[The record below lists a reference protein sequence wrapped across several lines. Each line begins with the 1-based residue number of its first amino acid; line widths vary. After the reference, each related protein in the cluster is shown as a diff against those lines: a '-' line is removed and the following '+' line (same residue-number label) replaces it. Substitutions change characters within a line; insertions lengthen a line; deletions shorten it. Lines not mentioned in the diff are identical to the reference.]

1 MMRSRTRRAD
11 RPAEQGFSLL
21 EMMVVLVILA
31 TVAAL
36 AAPTLRRGGRDRD
49 PESVA
54 YELQA
59 VFLRA
64 RTNAISRGNTE
75 TMQLDMGNRQIS
87 YAAAKQTVRI
97 PDNLTPDLLIGRELV
112 AADGTATLLFFPDG
126 GSSGARI
133 TLADTRNNVSGVVVP
148 WLTGVPVVLRDR

>member
-1 MMRSRTRRAD
+1 MTGRRIRRAD

-36 AAPTLRRGGRDRD
+36 AVPTLRRGGRDRD
-49 PESVA
+49 PDSVA

-87 YAAAKQTVRI
+87 YAAAKQTVQI

-133 TLADTRNNVSGVVVP
+133 TLSDKRNNISGVVVP
-148 WLTGVPVVLRDR
+148 WLTGVPVMLGDR